1 MPYAQGTSVPIDRS
15 RSEIERIIVRYGAAK
30 YGTWSEPGKAIV
42 QFETKNGRQVQIP
55 VPMPSDKDVPRGTR
69 DRAKWIDGEMRRRW
83 RVLVI
88 TLKAMLEA
96 VESKLFTFDQVF
108 LSHMV
113 IPGTAETLGSKLIPR
128 LPALYSGTSLP
139 ALLMDTAQSPDAP
152 KEDDAR
158 ARGEK

>member
-15 RSEIERIIVRYGAAK
+15 RAEIERIIGRYGATK
-30 YGTWSEPGKAIV
+30 YGTWSEPTRATV
-42 QFETKNGRQVQIP
+42 QFVVRSGRQVQIP
-55 VPMPSDKDVPRGTR
+55 VPMPTVKDAPRGTR
-69 DRAKWIDGEMRRRW
+69 EPEKWVEAEGRRRW

-96 VESKLFTFDQVF
+96 VESRLFTFDQVF

-113 IPGTAETLGSKLIPR
+113 IPGTARTLGDELIPR

-139 ALLMDTAQSPDAP
+139 RLLDESS
-152 KEDDAR
+152 K
-158 ARGEK
+158 GGS